1 MNQKENQNPEKT
13 ARAKEAVQHT
23 DEMNKR
29 YNAEIAACIKQSVIY
44 DETYNTMPQGEYTI
58 SVENKDSVTTILEGG
73 LKKQCVLN
81 FASYT
86 NPGGGFLSGSI
97 AQEEALCHE
106 SFLHNVIS
114 QMEEAFYQKN
124 IKDKNSCLYKNRCIY
139 SPDVI
144 FTRGSQAARA
154 DVITCASPN
163 WKNAEKI
170 GISKTVNNAALRMR
184 INYILNII
192 AMHKPER
199 IILGAFGCGVFGQ
212 NPETVAKLFHEEIN
226 RVFHNRKAEI
236 VFAIPMGNGNFE
248 VFLKE
253 MDMRKQIICN

>member
-1 MNQKENQNPEKT
+1 MNQKENQTPGKT
-13 ARAKEAVQHT
+13 ARVKEVEQHI

-29 YNAEIAACIKQSVIY
+29 YNAEIAACREQSVIY

-58 SVENKDSVTTILEGG
+58 SVEKKDSVTAILEGG
-73 LKKQCVLN
+73 PDKQCVLN

-106 SFLHNVIS
+106 SFLYNVIS
-114 QMEEAFYQKN
+114 QMEEAFYQEN
-124 IKDKNSCLYKNRCIY
+124 RKDKNSCLYKNRCIY

-144 FTRGSQAARA
+144 FKRGNQTARA

-163 WKNAEKI
+163 WSAARLK
-170 GISKTVNNAALRMR
+170 GIIKFANDEALRMR
-184 INYILNII
+184 IRYILNII
-192 AMHKPER
+192 SMHKPER

-212 NPETVAKLFHEEIN
+212 NPKRVAKLFHEEIDM
-226 RVFHNRKAEI
+226 VFHNRKAEI

-248 VFLKE
+248 AFLKE
-253 MDMRKQIICN
+253 MNTPLYL

>member
-58 SVENKDSVTTILEGG
+58 SVENKDSVTAILEGG

-144 FTRGSQAARA
+144 FTRGSQTARA

-236 VFAIPMGNGNFE
+236 IFAIPMGNGNFE
-248 VFLKE
+248 AFQKE
-253 MDMRKQIICN
+253 MDM